1 MKKNFILIFFALFF
15 IGTTAWAQTTQTID
29 LFNGGNLTVDLSETI
44 ETVSVFANS
53 TDAFTSAV
61 TLREPLL
68 SATMSPVPAARY
80 TLS

>member
-29 LFNGGNLTVDLSETI
+29 LFNGGNQTVDLSETI

-53 TDAFTSAV
+53 TDAF
-61 TLREPLL
+61 LL
-68 SATMSPVPAARY
+68 E
-80 TLS
+80 LWND